1 VIDFILSCL
10 EKSLPVSQDIQ
21 SFLISTTMTTKFFPP
36 TSNGVDTGVVVNGH
50 HSHHSHHVNGTPLII
65 TIVGAGIGGL
75 AAAIGLR
82 RNGHKVAVS
91 HIQLIKSA

>member
-10 EKSLPVSQDIQ
+10 EKSLSVSQDIQ

-50 HSHHSHHVNGTPLII
+50 HSHHVNGTPLNI

-91 HIQLIKSA
+91 HIQLILSA